1 MGHGL
6 NAKHTFAFAIDL
18 EGQLA
23 AVQLED
29 GQIILPLRLKQGELL
44 RS

>member
-6 NAKHTFAFAIDL
+6 DAKHAFAFAIDL

-23 AVQLED
+23 TVQLED
-29 GQIILPLRLKQGELL
+29 L
-44 RS
+44 